1 MKMLL
6 LKAGKLV
13 LIAALF
19 SSCVAKRYLTSAND
33 NIQRLQNDS
42 TMMANRIDRLNTDKS
57 KLTDDINRLTS
68 ANDDLQKK
76 LGTAQ
81 NQLNGTRQQLQ
92 GTKAELEGT
101 KDAAGRTIASQ
112 QERLEQLQ
120 ALINQQKQAT
130 EALKKK
136 ISDALVDFSANDL
149 SVTTKNGKVYV
160 SLSENLLFPS
170 GSAIVNAQGKNALQ
184 QLANVLNSNKDI
196 NVDIEGHTD
205 SIPIK
210 GRYEDNW
217 DLSVARSTSIVR
229 ILTQSYKV
237 DAARVTASGRSKY
250 DPVDT
255 NITSQGRA
263 HNRRTEIILEP
274 KLDELMKLIQ
284 DGTTTTV
291 TK

>member
-1 MKMLL
+1 M
-6 LKAGKLV
+6 
-13 LIAALF
+13 
-19 SSCVAKRYLTSAND
+19 
-33 NIQRLQNDS
+33 
-42 TMMANRIDRLNTDKS
+42 
-57 KLTDDINRLTS
+57 
-68 ANDDLQKK
+68 
-76 LGTAQ
+76 
-81 NQLNGTRQQLQ
+81 Q
-92 GTKAELEGT
+92 GTKAELQGT
-101 KDAAGRTIASQ
+101 KDAAGRTIANQ
-112 QERLEQLQ
+112 QQRLEQLQ

-149 SVTTKNGKVYV
+149 TVTTKNGKVYV
-160 SLSENLLFPS
+160 SLSEELLFPS
-170 GSAIVNAQGKNALQ
+170 GSAAVNAKGKTALQ
-184 QLANVLNSNKDI
+184 QLATVLNNNKDI

-210 GRYEDNW
+210 GRYSDNW

-229 ILTQSYKV
+229 ILTDSYKV
-237 DAARVTASGRSKY
+237 SADRVTASGRSKY

-284 DGTTTTV
+284 EGNASL
-291 TK
+291 

>member
-1 MKMLL
+1 MKSVLI
-6 LKAGKLV
+6 KAGKLCM
-13 LIAALF
+13 IAVLF
-19 SSCVAKRYLTSAND
+19 SSCVAKRYLTAAND
-33 NIQRLQNDS
+33 NISRLQSDS
-42 TMMANRIDRLNTDKS
+42 AMMASNINKLNSDKS
-57 KLTDDINRLTS
+57 KLTDDVNRLNN
-68 ANDDLQKK
+68 ANGDLQKQ
-76 LGTAQ
+76 LTTAQ
-81 NQLNGTRQQLQ
+81 NQLSGTRQQLQ

-112 QERLEQLQ
+112 QQRLEQLQ

-170 GSAIVNAQGKNALQ
+170 GSAVVNAKGKTALE
-184 QLANVLNSNKDI
+184 QLASVLNNNRDI
-196 NVDIEGHTD
+196 NVAIEGHTD

-210 GRYEDNW
+210 GRYADNW

-229 ILTQSYKV
+229 ILTQTYQV

-284 DGTTTTV
+284 DGGTAGSQ
-291 TK
+291 

>member
-1 MKMLL
+1 MLFIKASKVL
-6 LKAGKLV
+6 LITV
-13 LIAALF
+13 LF
-19 SSCVAKRYLTSAND
+19 SSCVAKKYLTAAND

-42 TMMANRIDRLNTDKS
+42 SMMAKRIGQLNTDIANLNGDVA
-57 KLTDDINRLTS
+57 KLTSTRN
-68 ANDDLQKK
+68 DLQK
-76 LGTAQ
+76 
-81 NQLNGTRQQLQ
+81 QLTNLQGQLSGTRQQLQ

-112 QERLEQLQ
+112 QQRLEQLQ
-120 ALINQQKQAT
+120 ALINQQKAAT

-136 ISDALVDFSANDL
+136 ISDALVDFTANDL

-160 SLSENLLFPS
+160 SLSEELLFPS
-170 GSAIVNAQGKNALQ
+170 GSAAVNAKGKTALQ
-184 QLANVLNSNKDI
+184 QLATVLNNNKDI

-210 GRYEDNW
+210 GRYADNW
-217 DLSVARSTSIVR
+217 ELSVARSTSIVR
-229 ILTQSYKV
+229 ILTENYKV
-237 DAARVTASGRSKY
+237 SADRVTASGRSKY

-284 DGTTTTV
+284 DGNASL
-291 TK
+291 

>member
-1 MKMLL
+1 MKPVLM
-6 LKAGKLV
+6 KVGKLCI
-13 LIAALF
+13 IAFLF
-19 SSCVAKRYLTSAND
+19 SSCVAKRYLTAAND
-33 NIQRLQNDS
+33 NIQRLQTDS
-42 TMMANRIDRLNTDKS
+42 ISMANSINRLNADKS
-57 KLTDDINRLTS
+57 KLTDDVNRLNS
-68 ANDDLQKK
+68 ANSDLLKQ
-76 LGTAQ
+76 LTTAQ
-81 NQLNGTRQQLQ
+81 NQLSGTRQQLQ

-112 QERLEQLQ
+112 QQRLEQLQ
-120 ALINQQKQAT
+120 ALINQQRQAT

-136 ISDALVDFSANDL
+136 ISDALVDFSASDL
-149 SVTTKNGKVYV
+149 SVSTKNGKVYV

-170 GSAIVNAQGKNALQ
+170 GSAVVNAKGKTALA
-184 QLANVLNSNKDI
+184 QLANVLNNNRDI

-210 GRYEDNW
+210 GRYSDNW

-229 ILTQSYKV
+229 ILTQTYKV
-237 DAARVTASGRSKY
+237 DAGRVTASGRSKY

-284 DGTTTTV
+284 DSNASAGL
-291 TK
+291 